1 MDYEQTLGGKSSM
14 AMEGTAD
21 QQPQQPYLPRW
32 KRNKANSAKS
42 KDNPADASDPC
53 CPNADGYG
61 EYRNREQIE
70 RQSKEVAELQKQQHE
85 HAAKQV
91 ATAMSSTL
99 QREAQPLP
107 SYNLQQSMWYYRDN
121 TSGAIQGPFS
131 GEQMMGWRAYFLPF
145 TPVRFGHEID
155 GIFLPLSEID
165 FMNPPIVPVP
175 PPPPASDEEIAAVT
189 DQPIGVS
196 NDDDQHGQY
205 GLKSEPEES
214 PAAML
219 PETFETEAAELQP
232 EVEMCVPP
240 PSDDEDD
247 YTSDVDDQD
256 NNAKGDHID
265 PEVDLCIPPPSD
277 DEADDE
283 GDDYEKYDD
292 HEFVP
297 PHTGDDG
304 ESISGSAIKVGGL
317 PGSASKV
324 GGLSSSASTHDDEAD
339 HSNIPYPAVEDYTFP
354 VDEGV
359 PYPVDVEYP
368 IDEAYGYPDTGGAY
382 APGEM
387 SAVAPYPIA
396 GDVAFGV
403 TDDLNGRTE
412 NHGVKRPVEVKKKE
426 YTGDKDVVGFIPS
439 HLRVKRK
446 IAKSKKT
453 LTHTSTTSD
462 PTQGPA
468 QGYSVADDYN
478 KFMEEIS
485 ELT

>member
-1 MDYEQTLGGKSSM
+1 MEYEHTVGGKSSM
-14 AMEGTAD
+14 TMEGTAD
-21 QQPQQPYLPRW
+21 QQPPQPYLPRW
-32 KRNKANSAKS
+32 KRNTGNVAKS
-42 KDNPADASDPC
+42 KDNLADVYDPC

-85 HAAKQV
+85 HAAKHMT
-91 ATAMSSTL
+91 TAMATL

-107 SYNLQQSMWYYRDN
+107 SYNLQQSIWYYRDN

-131 GEQMMGWRAYFLPF
+131 GEQMMGWRAFFPLF

-165 FMNPPIVPVP
+165 FMNPPITPVP
-175 PPPPASDEEIAAVT
+175 PPSPASEEDVVAVT

-196 NDDDQHGQY
+196 NDDDLHGQY

-214 PAAML
+214 HAELL
-219 PETFETEAAELQP
+219 PEPFETEVAELQP

-247 YTSDVDDQD
+247 YTSDVDDEE
-256 NNAKGDHID
+256 NNANGNHID

-283 GDDYEKYDD
+283 DDDYEKYDD

-297 PHTGDDG
+297 PPT
-304 ESISGSAIKVGGL
+304 
-317 PGSASKV
+317 
-324 GGLSSSASTHDDEAD
+324 DEDEVD
-339 HSNIPYPAVEDYTFP
+339 HSVEYPIPI
-354 VDEGV
+354 DEGV
-359 PYPVDVEYP
+359 PYPVDVGYP

-396 GDVAFGV
+396 GDVVFGV
-403 TDDLNGRTE
+403 TDDLDGRAEDHVMTT
-412 NHGVKRPVEVKKKE
+412 PVEVKKKE
-426 YTGDKDVVGFIPS
+426 YKGDKDVVGFIPS

-446 IAKSKKT
+446 IAKSKKSSIRPPK
-453 LTHTSTTSD
+453 TSEQ
-462 PTQGPA
+462 TQGPA